1 MNEKITYIG
10 KIGFEPPNVTRKHK
24 NQASWKRIAMVFL
37 DGDITEY
44 YAWFIKK
51 RFSLTLNKPLR
62 NAHISFINDS
72 NKDMMKN
79 GRTLAEINKCWDEV
93 KEKWDGKEIPILL
106 NLNVRTDGKTWW
118 LNVDQEYRG
127 LLQGIRD
134 ELGLGRPYYGM
145 HLSLGYAN
153 EKNIQHSEYIHHLL
167 KTKFIV

>member
-1 MNEKITYIG
+1 
-10 KIGFEPPNVTRKHK
+10 
-24 NQASWKRIAMVFL
+24 
-37 DGDITEY
+37 
-44 YAWFIKK
+44 
-51 RFSLTLNKPLR
+51 
-62 NAHISFINDS
+62 
-72 NKDMMKN
+72 MKN
-79 GRTLAEINKCWDEV
+79 GRTLAEINKCWDGV